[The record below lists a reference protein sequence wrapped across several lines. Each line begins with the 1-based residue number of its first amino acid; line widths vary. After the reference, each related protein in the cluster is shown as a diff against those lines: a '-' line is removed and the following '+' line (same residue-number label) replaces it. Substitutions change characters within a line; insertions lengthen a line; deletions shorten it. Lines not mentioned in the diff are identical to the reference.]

1 MWDAIV
7 EVLNYSNSLKKVLSI
22 LASVSRCWKLGKS
35 LDIASQDPV
44 ASELQVAEKLV
55 LLSAMP
61 DTFTA
66 FEEGKL
72 DSLMPVKEGLII
84 VTTGRIGE
92 QSLSRLLGVSSLPIL
107 MPNTRA
113 AYLYMSRAHCGEAD
127 SVHKSPVETLARS
140 RSSVWIVRGKC
151 LAKTISKNCPLCI
164 RKRKIACKQQMA
176 KINLRIL
183 NYADLGPTSV

>member
-1 MWDAIV
+1 
-7 EVLNYSNSLKKVLSI
+7 
-22 LASVSRCWKLGKS
+22 
-35 LDIASQDPV
+35 
-44 ASELQVAEKLV
+44 
-55 LLSAMP
+55 
-61 DTFTA
+61 
-66 FEEGKL
+66 
-72 DSLMPVKEGLII
+72 MPVKEGLII

-92 QSLSRLLGVSSLPIL
+92 QSLSRLIGVSSLPIL

-113 AYLYMSRAHCGEAD
+113 AYLYMRRAHCGEAD

-176 KINLRIL
+176 KIKPQNLELCRPWTNISL
-183 NYADLGPTSV
+183 DFAGPVVCKGVVNARARRKCWVSPLDCWL